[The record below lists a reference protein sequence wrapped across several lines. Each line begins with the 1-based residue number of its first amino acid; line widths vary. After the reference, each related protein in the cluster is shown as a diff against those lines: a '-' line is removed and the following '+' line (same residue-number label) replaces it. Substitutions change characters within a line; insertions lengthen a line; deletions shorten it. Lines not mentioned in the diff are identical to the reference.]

1 MKPACSISVVIPAY
15 NEAESIGPLV
25 EKIAGVLAPLGRSF
39 EILVID
45 DGSTDGTGDRIEE
58 RIGTVPGLRLIVLR
72 ANCGKS
78 AALSMGFRECRA
90 DDFVVTLDG
99 DLQDDPEEIPG
110 MLGMLESGY
119 DLVSGW
125 KRQRKDPWTK
135 KLPSR
140 VFNLV
145 TSWVTGIRLHDFN
158 CGFKV
163 YRRGVVDSI
172 ELHGELHRYA
182 PVLAR
187 QRGWKVGEREVR
199 HHPRTHGKS
208 KFGSDRFVNG
218 FLDLLLVMFHSGR
231 HRSPLHVFGRLGVL
245 FLTIGLGLNVYMA
258 GIWVAEQRL
267 RVRPLLIAGVILVI
281 IGIQFISMGL
291 LAEMI
296 AGIQPPRDL
305 PVAKRLPKED
315 AS

>member
-1 MKPACSISVVIPAY
+1 MNQPCSISVVIPAY
-15 NEAESIGPLV
+15 DEAESIGPLV
-25 EKIAGVLAPLGRSF
+25 EKVASVLASTGRSF

-45 DGSTDGTGDRIEE
+45 DGSRDGTAEQVE
-58 RIGTVPGLRLIVLR
+58 ARIGHLPGLRLIALR

-78 AALSMGFRECRA
+78 AALALGFRECRA
-90 DDFVVTLDG
+90 VDAVVTLDA

-110 MLGMLESGY
+110 MLAMLEADY

-125 KRQRKDPWTK
+125 KRHRKDPWTK
-135 KLPSR
+135 RLPSR
-140 VFNLV
+140 IFNRV
-145 TSWVTGIRLHDFN
+145 TAWSTGIRLHDFN
-158 CGFKV
+158 CGFKA
-163 YRRGVVDSI
+163 YRREVVDTI
-172 ELHGELHRYA
+172 ELHGELHRYV
-182 PVLAR
+182 PVLAK
-187 QRGWKVGEREVR
+187 QQGWRVGEREVR
-199 HHPRTHGKS
+199 HHARIHGRS
-208 KFGSDRFVNG
+208 KFGSERLVNG
-218 FLDLLLVMFHSGR
+218 FLDLLLVMFRSGR

-245 FLTIGLGLNVYMA
+245 FLSVGLGLNLYMA
-258 GIWVAEQRL
+258 GIWVAEHRL

-281 IGIQFISMGL
+281 LGIQFITMGL

>member
-1 MKPACSISVVIPAY
+1 MKSSCSISVVIPAF

-25 EKIAGVLAPLGRSF
+25 ETVATVLARLQRSF

-45 DGSTDGTGDRIEE
+45 DGSRDGTAERVEE
-58 RIGTVPGLRLIVLR
+58 RIGAVAGLRLIALR

-78 AALSMGFRECRA
+78 AALSIGFRECRA
-90 DDFVVTLDG
+90 SDAVVTLDA

-110 MLGMLESGY
+110 MLAMLESEY

-125 KRQRKDPWTK
+125 KRHRKDPWTK
-135 KLPSR
+135 KVPSR
-140 VFNLV
+140 IFNRV
-145 TSWVTGIRLHDFN
+145 TAWITGIRIHDFN
-158 CGFKV
+158 CGFKA
-163 YRRGVVDSI
+163 YRRAVVDSI
-172 ELHGELHRYA
+172 DLHGELHRYV

-187 QRGWKVGEREVR
+187 QQGWRVGEREVV
-199 HHPRTHGKS
+199 HHARPYGKS

-218 FLDLLLVMFHSGR
+218 FLDLLLVMFLSGR
-231 HRSPLHVFGRLGVL
+231 HRSPLHVFGRLGVF
-245 FLTIGLGLNVYMA
+245 FLTVGLGLNLYMA
-258 GIWVAEQRL
+258 GIWVAEHRL

-281 IGIQFISMGL
+281 LGIQFITMGL

-296 AGIQPPRDL
+296 AGIQPARDL